1 MVRRTKRKG
10 YVTIIIMNKVSI
22 LHLLKADMKGLND
35 RLNNNYED
43 YMRVFSL
50 KRRRDHFDDIFQ
62 TKFSTATIEQLA
74 ELSEDQFNLINE
86 YYNRVNK
93 TYLYLKFTEDMPAM
107 VKDKVSSHLRD
118 INKLYNEF
126 VDYDMNEVSDFEPE
140 DDVPI
145 DLPPPFEEDEI
156 SS

>member
-1 MVRRTKRKG
+1 MS
-10 YVTIIIMNKVSI
+10 KVSI
-22 LHLLKADMKGLND
+22 LHLLKTDMKGLND
-35 RLNNNYED
+35 RLNKNFED

-62 TKFSTATIEQLA
+62 TKFSTATIEQLS
-74 ELSEDQFNLINE
+74 ELSEGHFNLINE
-86 YYNRVNK
+86 YYDRVNN

-118 INKLYNEF
+118 INKLYNQF
-126 VDYDMNEVSDFEPE
+126 VDFDMNELSDIEQ
-140 DDVPI
+140 DSV

>member
-10 YVTIIIMNKVSI
+10 YVTIIIMSKVSI
-22 LHLLKADMKGLND
+22 LHLLKTDMKGLND
-35 RLNNNYED
+35 RLNKNFED

-62 TKFSTATIEQLA
+62 TKFSTATIEQLS
-74 ELSEDQFNLINE
+74 ELSEGHFNLINE
-86 YYNRVNK
+86 YYDRVNN

-118 INKLYNEF
+118 INKLYNQF
-126 VDYDMNEVSDFEPE
+126 VDFDMNELSDIEQ
-140 DDVPI
+140 DSV